1 MRILFTTQALTI
13 GGIEVLAL
21 RFSEAFGAAG
31 HEVTLYDFS
40 PERRVE
46 SFVAQFDHSKFRLA
60 GFRPR
65 PWLNRLFWKANA
77 LLVKSRLRPEG
88 IWQQVVER
96 DFARLLAANDFDI
109 ICSLSFHQDYFACK
123 YARRKNTPVVVS
135 MHGVYE
141 YAAPEWPERARA
153 IYDYVSAII
162 YAADKN
168 MSYYRVQPYFRPEM
182 PAVKIYTGTDLDAP
196 LPLITTRHSLGLA
209 ADAFVYILVARGI
222 KEKGW
227 AETIDAFRSIRQRHE
242 RAALLLVGDGDFLQ
256 GLKAKHSSEPGI
268 IFYGFHPNSE
278 ELTQLADV
286 GLLPTY
292 FPIETLPNVIID
304 YLRCGLPVVSTAIG
318 EIPDMLRTADGQEA
332 GTVLPLLP
340 GQVGVSTKL
349 LAEAMER
356 YLVDATYYAQRAA
369 CVQEVRYKFDIHTC
383 VRRYTELFE
392 QVMAGA
398 R

>member
-1 MRILFTTQALTI
+1 MKILFTTQALTI

-31 HEVTLYDFS
+31 HDVTLYDFS
-40 PERRVE
+40 SERRME

-77 LLVKSRLRPEG
+77 LLVKSKLRPNG

-96 DFARLLAANDFDI
+96 DFARLLANNEFDI
-109 ICSLSFHQDYFACK
+109 VCSLSFHQDYFACK
-123 YARRKNTPVVVS
+123 YARLKNTPVVVS

-168 MSYYRVQPYFRPEM
+168 MSYYWAQSYFRPMM
-182 PAVKIYTGTDLDAP
+182 PTEKIYTGTDLDAP
-196 LPLITTRHSLGLA
+196 LQGSVTRADLGLA
-209 ADAFVYILVARGI
+209 SDAFVYILVARGI

-227 AETIDAFRSIRQRHE
+227 VEAIEAFRGIRQRHE
-242 RAALLLVGDGDFLQ
+242 RAALLLVGDGEFLQ
-256 GLKAKHSSEPGI
+256 GIKTKFASEPGI
-268 IFYGFHPNSE
+268 IFYGSHPNSVV
-278 ELTQLADV
+278 LTQLADV

-304 YLRCGLPVVSTAIG
+304 YLRCGLPVVSTTIG
-318 EIPDMLRTADGQEA
+318 EIPDMLRAADGQLA

-340 GQVGVSTKL
+340 ENAGVSSTL
-349 LAEAMER
+349 LTEAMER
-356 YLVDATYYAQRAA
+356 YLTDEAFYQQQAER
-369 CVQEVRYKFDIHTC
+369 VQEVRRKFDIRTC
-383 VRRYTELFE
+383 VRRYTEVFE
-392 QVMAGA
+392 RALAQ
-398 R
+398 

>member
-31 HEVTLYDFS
+31 HDVTLYDFS
-40 PERRVE
+40 PQRRVE

-60 GFRPR
+60 GVSTRA
-65 PWLNRLFWKANA
+65 WWWKLSA
-77 LLVKSRLRPEG
+77 LLHKTRLKPGG
-88 IWQQVVER
+88 IWEQKVEQ
-96 DFARLLAANDFDI
+96 DFARLLADNEFDV
-109 ICSLSFHQDYFACK
+109 ICSLSFHQDYLACK
-123 YARRKNTPVVVS
+123 YAQLKRTPVVVS

-168 MSYYRVQPYFRPEM
+168 MSYYWAQPYFRPAM
-182 PAVKIYTGTDLDAP
+182 PTAKIYTGTDLDSPIPA
-196 LPLITTRHSLGLA
+196 TATRASLGLA
-209 ADAFVYILVARGI
+209 DDAFVYILVARGI

-227 AETIDAFRSIRQRHE
+227 AETITAFRGIRQRHP
-242 RAALLLVGDGDFLQ
+242 RAALLLVGDGEYVQ
-256 GLKAKHSSEPGI
+256 QLKAQHAAEPGI
-268 IFYGFHPNSE
+268 VFYGFHPSSV

-292 FPIETLPNVIID
+292 FPIETLPNVVID

-318 EIPDMLRTADGQEA
+318 EIPDMLQAADGQPA

-340 GQVGVSTKL
+340 ANAGLDPAL

-356 YLVDATYYAQRAA
+356 YLTDPVFYQAQADR
-369 CVQEVRYKFDIHTC
+369 VQEVRRKFDIRTC
-383 VRRYTELFE
+383 VRRYLDLFE
-392 QVMAGA
+392 QVLAK
-398 R
+398 